1 MESNKLELLKNLLR
15 EMDSVIVAYS
25 GGADSSF
32 LLKVAHDTLGDQC
45 LAVTATSETYPDE
58 ELSDATKVANLI
70 GANQRIITT
79 VELENEQFACNPVD
93 RCYFCKSE
101 LFGKLKQIAQ
111 SEGFAFVLDGANAD
125 DVQDYRPG
133 MRAGRELGIRSPL
146 KEAGFTKEE
155 IRYFSRELGLPTWNK
170 PSLACLSS
178 RIPYG
183 ERITIDK
190 LEQVDQAE
198 AFLRS
203 LGFEQLRVRHHASI
217 ARIEI
222 PREAFS
228 ALMDSHID
236 AIVAK
241 MKVLGFTYVTLDLQ
255 GLRSGSMNEAL
266 EELLE

>member
-1 MESNKLELLKNLLR
+1 MNTGDKLESLKELLKG
-15 EMDSVIVAYS
+15 MGSVIVAYS
-25 GGADSSF
+25 GGVDSSF
-32 LLKVAHDTLGDQC
+32 LLKVAHDTLGNRC
-45 LAVTATSETYPDE
+45 LAVTATSETYPDG
-58 ELSDATKVANLI
+58 ELSEATEVANTI
-70 GANQRIITT
+70 GANLQIIHTH
-79 VELENEQFACNPVD
+79 ELENEQFACNPVD

-111 SEGFAFVLDGANAD
+111 SEGFTYIVDGANVD

-133 MRAGRELGIRSPL
+133 MRAGLELGVRSPL

-155 IRYFSRELGLPTWNK
+155 IRRLSKEMGLPTWNK

-183 ERITIDK
+183 ERITLDK
-190 LEQVDQAE
+190 LERIDEAE

-203 LGFEQLRVRHHASI
+203 LGFNHLRVRHHANI

-222 PREAFS
+222 PRQAFTTFLAS
-228 ALMDSHID
+228 NID

-241 MKVLGFTYVTLDLQ
+241 LKALGFTYVTLDLQ

-266 EELLE
+266 GA